1 MKKTISLV
9 RTRIY
14 PSFEL
19 FYFKV
24 YSCLSISKI
33 IKTGD
38 KSYLSCLLHVPY
50 RNAYAL
56 YLEGCPI
63 IYYTYIISLNGILV
77 KLYSDRD
84 PDLSPSSSL
93 LHACLG
99 ANTLNQWQ
107 HAILCTPPPE
117 KKWSSIKSFRKGKKN
132 KLKSY

>member
-1 MKKTISLV
+1 MKFPYYINYSISMYDVHTSYGVKKIQVKKTISLV

-24 YSCLSISKI
+24 YSCLSISKM

-63 IYYTYIISLNGILV
+63 IYYI
-77 KLYSDRD
+77 
-84 PDLSPSSSL
+84 
-93 LHACLG
+93 
-99 ANTLNQWQ
+99 
-107 HAILCTPPPE
+107 
-117 KKWSSIKSFRKGKKN
+117 
-132 KLKSY
+132 